1 MTKRDFTNVNV
12 PFVKGLYKKSFE
24 YLNPLR
30 NGSLKPFNDLI
41 KQLMEVIKFQLSYF
55 KS

>member
-1 MTKRDFTNVNV
+1 MYFPSRSSL
-12 PFVKGLYKKSFE
+12 PPPLSKKSFE

-41 KQLMEVIKFQLSYF
+41 KQLVEVIKLQLSYF